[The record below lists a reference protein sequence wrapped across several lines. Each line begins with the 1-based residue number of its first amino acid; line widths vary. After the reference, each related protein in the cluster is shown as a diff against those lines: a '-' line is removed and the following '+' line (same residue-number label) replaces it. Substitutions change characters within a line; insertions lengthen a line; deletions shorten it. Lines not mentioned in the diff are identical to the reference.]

1 MPQNEE
7 EVQVEEETAG
17 KKSGTHKE
25 ETWDWIKS
33 LISALVIALL
43 IREFVIQAF
52 TIPTGSMESTMLVG
66 DHLFV
71 NKLSYGFKLP
81 FTTRKL
87 VSWGQVKR
95 DSIVVFLPPH
105 EVDRVYVKRCKG
117 LPGDKLELKDK
128 ALYVNGELPEDLVK
142 KHRDSNIYSRD
153 SAESERV
160 RDNLKLFKVPKKGDV
175 LEIKKEDVLLSGEK
189 VSDKQIAKLYALL
202 AAREQNIGEKKGDGY
217 YLEGQKL
224 EYLTLPQLCAEILKA
239 SGKETAEHK
248 VQEDYYFMMGDN
260 RDFSLDSR
268 FWGFVPRGLLIGRPI
283 LVWMPVE
290 RFGLP
295 PK

>member
-1 MPQNEE
+1 MPQNTE
-7 EVQVEEETAG
+7 EVTAEAKVE
-17 KKSGTHKE
+17 KKVGTHKQ

-81 FTTRKL
+81 FTTKKIMN
-87 VSWGQVKR
+87 WGRVKR

-105 EVDRVYVKRCKG
+105 EADRVYVKRCKG
-117 LPGDKLELKDK
+117 LPGDKMEIKDK
-128 ALYVNGELPEDLVK
+128 ALFVNGVISEDLYK
-142 KHRDSNIYSRD
+142 KHIDINIYPGSTT
-153 SAESERV
+153 A
-160 RDNLKLFKVPKKGDV
+160 RDNLKTFTIPKNGDV
-175 LEIKKEDVLLSGEK
+175 LEIKKDEIYFSGQKVL
-189 VSDKQIAKLYALL
+189 DMNIARLYALL
-202 AAREQNIGEKKGDGY
+202 AAREGNIAERKKDGY
-217 YLEGQKL
+217 YSDGQKL
-224 EYLTLPQLCAEILKA
+224 EDFTFQQICAEILGKNG
-239 SGKETAEHK
+239 GKESFEHK
-248 VQEDYYFMMGDN
+248 VKENYYFMMGDN
-260 RDFSLDSR
+260 RDNSADSR
-268 FWGFVPRGLLIGRPI
+268 FWGFVPRERLIGRPV
-283 LVWMPVE
+283 LVWMPLD